1 MTCKIDVSLISEF
14 VDGNVGNDWQYS
26 LAAEV
31 PDAGEAGSGR
41 IDVPR
46 HTLKPGTT
54 RDLTDPPSVTI
65 DAGPCAGRV
74 RVVLT
79 LAAAE
84 VDWVFSDTGE
94 DSAVLEIDCPGAG
107 EDPVSR
113 EREVSAYVEER
124 PRVLGGSANFV
135 VKVRAVARCE

>member
-1 MTCKIDVSLISEF
+1 MTCKIDISLLSEF
-14 VDGNVGNDWQYS
+14 VDGDIGNDWQYS

-31 PDAGEAGSGR
+31 ADAGAAATGR

-46 HTLKPGTT
+46 HTLKPGAT
-54 RDLTDPPSVTI
+54 RELIDSPSVTI
-65 DAGPCAGRV
+65 DAGPCGARV

-94 DSAVLEIDCPGAG
+94 DSAVIELDCPGPGA
-107 EDPVSR
+107 DPVIR

-124 PRVLGGSANFV
+124 PRLLGGSANFV
-135 VKVRAVARCE
+135 VGVRAVARCG